1 MIFEILFIENSDR
14 KSGFVFAR
22 SMNDNIDFSLT
33 YKSTLGGV
41 PIKPII
47 SQPRTTDKNGNP
59 TFDVFAFHLK
69 NNSDLTLLKVGQLA
83 ELIP

>member
-14 KSGFVFAR
+14 KSGFVLAR

-33 YKSTLGGV
+33 DQSTLGGV
-41 PIKPII
+41 PIKPFI

-59 TFDVFAFHLK
+59 TFDVFAFHVK
-69 NNSDLTLLKVGQLA
+69 NKSDLALLQVGMLA

>member
-1 MIFEILFIENSDR
+1 MIFEILYIINSDR
-14 KSGFVFAR
+14 KSKFVFAK
-22 SMNDNIDFSLT
+22 SLNENVNFSLT
-33 YKSTLGGV
+33 DKSTLGGV